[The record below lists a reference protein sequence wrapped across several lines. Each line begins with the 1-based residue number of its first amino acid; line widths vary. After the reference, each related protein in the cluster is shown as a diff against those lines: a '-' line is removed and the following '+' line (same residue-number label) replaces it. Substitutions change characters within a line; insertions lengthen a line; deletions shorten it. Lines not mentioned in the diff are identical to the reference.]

1 MGDMSAEPSMEDILS
16 SIKRII
22 AEEGE
27 TATAASRARRASRI
41 MNPQAQPGGFG
52 HDEILEL
59 SDPVRVSDEEAPVAD
74 DRVAND
80 RPAAAE
86 PASESPAPFSRPANA
101 PVELLLRR
109 RLAPPA
115 ETTSPSPSA
124 VEPAPAAE
132 PAPAEPAQSA
142 PAIEVAQAAPAV
154 KPAKSAPAAD
164 PVPSPPVA
172 DPILS
177 SRAADASRGS
187 LDALSRLV
195 VKPEVAGSDSLEGLV
210 REMLRPM
217 LREWLDSH
225 LPAMVETMVS
235 REIARITG
243 SR

>member
-1 MGDMSAEPSMEDILS
+1 MGDISAEPSMEDILS

-41 MNPQAQPGGFG
+41 LTPQAQAGGFG

-59 SDPVRVSDEEAPVAD
+59 SDPVRASDEEAPVATD
-74 DRVAND
+74 QSAV
-80 RPAAAE
+80 AE
-86 PASESPAPFSRPANA
+86 PAAEAPPPFLRPVPAPVESILKQRVHLPSSRPALTPLAA
-101 PVELLLRR
+101 PEPV
-109 RLAPPA
+109 
-115 ETTSPSPSA
+115 
-124 VEPAPAAE
+124 VEPVADSMP
-132 PAPAEPAQSA
+132 SA
-142 PAIEVAQAAPAV
+142 PAIDPMPEAPAV
-154 KPAKSAPAAD
+154 DPA
-164 PVPSPPVA
+164 PSPRAP

-177 SRAADASRGS
+177 PRAADASRGS

-195 VKPEVAGSDSLEGLV
+195 IKPEVAGGDTLEGLV

>member
-1 MGDMSAEPSMEDILS
+1 MEDILS

-27 TATAASRARRASRI
+27 TGTAASRARRASRI
-41 MNPQAQPGGFG
+41 MNPQAEPGGFG

-59 SDPVRVSDEEAPVAD
+59 SDPVRASDEEAPVE
-74 DRVAND
+74 
-80 RPAAAE
+80 PTAE
-86 PASESPAPFSRPANA
+86 SNAPFSRPIPA
-101 PVELLLRR
+101 PVESILKQRVHMPSSKPGLTP
-109 RLAPPA
+109 LAA
-115 ETTSPSPSA
+115 SE
-124 VEPAPAAE
+124 PAAE
-132 PAPAEPAQSA
+132 EIAD
-142 PAIEVAQAAPAV
+142 AIPAAPAV
-154 KPAKSAPAAD
+154 DPTPTAPAVD
-164 PVPSPPVA
+164 PGPPPRA
-172 DPILS
+172 PDPILS
-177 SRAADASRGS
+177 PRAADASRGS

-217 LREWLDSH
+217 LREWLDAH